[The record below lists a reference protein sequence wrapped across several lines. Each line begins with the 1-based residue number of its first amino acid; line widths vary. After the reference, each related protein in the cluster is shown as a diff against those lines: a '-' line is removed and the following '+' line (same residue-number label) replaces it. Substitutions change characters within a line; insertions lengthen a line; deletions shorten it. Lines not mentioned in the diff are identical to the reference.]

1 MKNETV
7 QFSCTVV
14 LNRRRNGDY
23 SFGFKKTIHTKLVS
37 HFLLI
42 RMAVGRR
49 FLFTAIVVLI
59 ICSGDDAYPADDDFF
74 FNDQLSIAGR
84 LRSVVDK
91 KLKSS
96 NEETIL
102 NDMPND
108 EGSGNSGD
116 AEPSDGDIG
125 SGIGEDL
132 STTTKSHKKDRG
144 SGDGEPDDEDNG
156 SGFSSGSAD
165 DLSTTTEL
173 KTNDKI
179 STTSSSSWSDDEI
192 VSTFKSSSS
201 GDDLLSTTTKSH
213 TNDKGSGD
221 GEPDDEDNGSGFSS
235 GSADDLS
242 TTTELQ
248 TNDKISTI
256 SSSSSWPVE
265 EIVSQFTSGSSGNDF
280 STESHTV
287 TREVSII
294 DLTEKTDEKQTTE
307 LSPTT
312 LPTTRQPPLEL
323 VSIEV

>member
-1 MKNETV
+1 
-7 QFSCTVV
+7 
-14 LNRRRNGDY
+14 
-23 SFGFKKTIHTKLVS
+23 
-37 HFLLI
+37 
-42 RMAVGRR
+42 
-49 FLFTAIVVLI
+49 
-59 ICSGDDAYPADDDFF
+59 
-74 FNDQLSIAGR
+74 
-84 LRSVVDK
+84 
-91 KLKSS
+91 
-96 NEETIL
+96 
-102 NDMPND
+102 
-108 EGSGNSGD
+108 
-116 AEPSDGDIG
+116 
-125 SGIGEDL
+125 
-132 STTTKSHKKDRG
+132 
-144 SGDGEPDDEDNG
+144 
-156 SGFSSGSAD
+156 
-165 DLSTTTEL
+165 
-173 KTNDKI
+173 
-179 STTSSSSWSDDEI
+179 
-192 VSTFKSSSS
+192 
-201 GDDLLSTTTKSH
+201 LSTTTKSH

>member
-42 RMAVGRR
+42 RMAAGRR

-59 ICSGDDAYPADDDFF
+59 ICSGDDAYPADDFF

-132 STTTKSHKKDRG
+132 STTTKSHKKDR
-144 SGDGEPDDEDNG
+144 
-156 SGFSSGSAD
+156 
-165 DLSTTTEL
+165 
-173 KTNDKI
+173 
-179 STTSSSSWSDDEI
+179 
-192 VSTFKSSSS
+192 
-201 GDDLLSTTTKSH
+201 
-213 TNDKGSGD
+213 GSGD